1 MGAAVV
7 GLPAW
12 ETSVRDQNLKDGGAP
27 VPEPDFPGQLYLF
40 VWRNWELA
48 NTDRME
54 KLLRTNEATV
64 LQIGNSMGLPPK
76 VRLTSD
82 QLRRIYITV
91 IRQNWHVLPHEQLI
105 ELLGWDR
112 AHYEYTLKEDDFLWS
127 KLGLGV
133 KPRCAKLIYQPTT
146 PEMELRAA
154 EIKRLLQQQFGAALN
169 EPGEPPFHFVQE
181 LSDLRPVSCRDP
193 QVKARPEE
201 NDLSD
206 WALVLPQGSPEG
218 SVAMVEQF
226 REYLKLAFGCSTQL
240 VTAAAAINQAQVRFQ
255 FDPSIINTAES
266 FEIRSAPGSVRVTA
280 TDLPGLR
287 QAIYRLQDQM
297 AERAGPFLSAGNW
310 RFTRKFNSRYIYPYF
325 ALYGDALMDEE
336 TDPLPEG
343 YLEKL
348 GRKGVS
354 GVWLQAVLRNLAP
367 STIFPEFGQGWETR
381 LNHLRRFVERARK
394 HGLKIYLYINEPRAM
409 PRGSLIST
417 RKCEEPPT
425 RFRRKRPRN
434 LPYARACRK
443 CGNGWPTV

>member
-1 MGAAVV
+1 MIDRRSFLT
-7 GLPAW
+7 LPAALPLF
-12 ETSVRDQNLKDGGAP
+12 SQQPDGLAP
-27 VPEPDFPGQLYLF
+27 IPEPHFPNRLCQF

-133 KPRCAKLIYQPTT
+133 KPRCAKLIYQPPT

-206 WALVLPQGSPEG
+206 WALVLPNAS
-218 SVAMVEQF
+218 
-226 REYLKLAFGCSTQL
+226 
-240 VTAAAAINQAQVRFQ
+240 
-255 FDPSIINTAES
+255 
-266 FEIRSAPGSVRVTA
+266 
-280 TDLPGLR
+280 
-287 QAIYRLQDQM
+287 
-297 AERAGPFLSAGNW
+297 
-310 RFTRKFNSRYIYPYF
+310 
-325 ALYGDALMDEE
+325 
-336 TDPLPEG
+336 
-343 YLEKL
+343 
-348 GRKGVS
+348 
-354 GVWLQAVLRNLAP
+354 
-367 STIFPEFGQGWETR
+367 
-381 LNHLRRFVERARK
+381 
-394 HGLKIYLYINEPRAM
+394 
-409 PRGSLIST
+409 
-417 RKCEEPPT
+417 
-425 RFRRKRPRN
+425 
-434 LPYARACRK
+434 
-443 CGNGWPTV
+443 